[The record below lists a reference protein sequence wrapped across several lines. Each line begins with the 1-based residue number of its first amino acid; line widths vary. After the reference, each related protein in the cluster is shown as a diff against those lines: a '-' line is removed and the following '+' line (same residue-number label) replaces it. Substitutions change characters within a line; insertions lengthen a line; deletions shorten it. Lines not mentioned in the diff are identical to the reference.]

1 MKKRKLVVGLTA
13 CMLSLSCG
21 AATAAPK
28 PPKMCKL
35 SDARPAN
42 RFGSVLVPSVP
53 SSSSVTA
60 TAPIS
65 TPSVVPQ
72 SSQGPAVDN
81 AKSQVPMPLV
91 EPDDEILSST
101 LPNEKNLKIGRR
113 KIKRTNESC

>member
-1 MKKRKLVVGLTA
+1 VKKRKLVVGLTA
-13 CMLSLSCG
+13 CMLSLCG
-21 AATAAPK
+21 GTATAASK
-28 PPKMCKL
+28 LPKMCKV

-53 SSSSVTA
+53 ASSTVTA
-60 TAPIS
+60 AAEAS

-81 AKSQVPMPLV
+81 AKSQIPMPLV

-101 LPNEKNLKIGRR
+101 LPKEKNRKISRR